1 MSRFD
6 YDVSREI
13 AKNDYPFTSLIMAAM
28 RKADSINTAK
38 LAAAFPEIYDE
49 VRARYNAPGGML
61 ESERTIGD
69 SSGSMSGDALEAAI
83 LFARRLKQDEA

>member
-13 AKNDYPFTSLIMAAM
+13 AKNDPPFASLIMAAM
-28 RKADSINTAK
+28 RKADSINIAK
-38 LAAAFPEIYDE
+38 LAAVFPEIHDE
-49 VRARYNAPGGML
+49 VRARHNAPGGML

-69 SSGSMSGDALEAAI
+69 SSGSQNE
-83 LFARRLKQDEA
+83 R

>member
-13 AKNDYPFTSLIMAAM
+13 AKNDPPFASLIMAAM
-28 RKADSINTAK
+28 RKADSINIAK
-38 LAAAFPEIYDE
+38 LAAVFPEIHDE
-49 VRARYNAPGGML
+49 VQARYNAPGGML

-69 SSGSMSGDALEAAI
+69 SSGSQNE
-83 LFARRLKQDEA
+83 R

>member
-13 AKNDYPFTSLIMAAM
+13 AKNDPPFASLIMAAM
-28 RKADSINTAK
+28 RKADSTNIAK
-38 LAAAFPEIYDE
+38 LAAVFPEIHDE

-69 SSGSMSGDALEAAI
+69 SSGSQNE
-83 LFARRLKQDEA
+83 R

>member
-13 AKNDYPFTSLIMAAM
+13 AKNDHPFASLIMAAM
-28 RKADSINTAK
+28 SKADSTNIEK

-69 SSGSMSGDALEAAI
+69 SSGSMSDDGLEAVI
-83 LFARRLKQDEA
+83 LFARRQKQN

>member
-13 AKNDYPFTSLIMAAM
+13 AKNDYPFASLIMAAM
-28 RKADSINTAK
+28 SKADSTNIAK
-38 LAAAFPEIYDE
+38 LESVFPEIYDE
-49 VRARYNAPGGML
+49 ARARYNAPGGML

-69 SSGSMSGDALEAAI
+69 SSGSMSGDALETVI
-83 LFARRLKQDEA
+83 IFARRQK